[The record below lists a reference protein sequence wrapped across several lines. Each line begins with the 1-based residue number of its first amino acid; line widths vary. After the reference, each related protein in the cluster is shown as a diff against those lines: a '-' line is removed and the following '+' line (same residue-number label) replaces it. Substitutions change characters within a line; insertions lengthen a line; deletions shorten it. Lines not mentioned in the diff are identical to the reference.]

1 MNRQQRI
8 RTLLLLT
15 WMAVIFL
22 YSARPADVSTQDS
35 HLIGSLVAD
44 AVQRISQEDWSDR
57 EQLVFVEGIDF
68 YVRKAAHLTE
78 YAVLGALLASCMQS
92 FGIVAPRLFW
102 YALAAGILYAV
113 SDELHQYFVPGRAC
127 QLRDMAIDGI
137 GVGLGAAG
145 FLGWGKR
152 NGFTSIFCKGY

>member
-1 MNRQQRI
+1 MNKQQRI

-22 YSARPADVSTQDS
+22 FSARPADVSTQDS
-35 HLIGSLVAD
+35 YLIGSLVAE
-44 AVQRISQEDWSDR
+44 AVQRLSQEDWSDR

-68 YVRKAAHLTE
+68 YVRKAAHMTE
-78 YAVLGALLASCMQS
+78 YAVLGVLLMGCIHS
-92 FGIVAPRLFW
+92 FGVGMPRLFW
-102 YALAAGILYAV
+102 YVLAAGILYAV

-127 QLRDMAIDGI
+127 QLRDMAIDGA
-137 GVGLGAAG
+137 GVALGAAV

-152 NGFTSIFCKGY
+152 QVFTSIFCKGY

>member
-22 YSARPADVSTQDS
+22 YSARTADVSTQDS
-35 HLIGSLVAD
+35 HRIGSLVAD

-78 YAVLGALLASCMQS
+78 YAVLGALLVSCMQG

-102 YALAAGILYAV
+102 YALAAGILYAA

-145 FLGWGKR
+145 LLGWGKR